1 MTRTLK
7 IAFIGGGN
15 MATALAS
22 GLIGTHCAADDI
34 HVVDVDAG
42 SLAAWQTRGVSTA
55 LTADE
60 QLAAHPIWVFCV
72 KPQILRE
79 AVKACRPFLQADTLV
94 ISVAAGIAASTLA
107 GWLGEPQ
114 RPWQRL
120 VRCMP
125 NTPALIGAG
134 AAGLMAL
141 GGVNAQD
148 RVDAQTLLE
157 AVGQAIWVESDAQ
170 IDAVTALSG
179 SGPAYVFLFLQAL
192 IEGGIVLGL
201 SADQSRRLAL
211 ATVDGATR
219 LAAVSSDEL
228 AVLRARVT
236 SRGGTT
242 AAALQVMDDA
252 GFETIVRAAMVAARD
267 RAVALSQEFSDE

>member
-42 SLAAWQTRGVSTA
+42 SLAAWQARGASTA
-55 LTADE
+55 PAADE
-60 QLAAHPIWVFCV
+60 RLAAHPIWVFCV
-72 KPQILRE
+72 KPQVLRE
-79 AVKACRPFLQADTLV
+79 VVKACRPFLQADTLV

-141 GGVNAQD
+141 DGVNARD
-148 RVDAQTLLE
+148 KVNAQTLLE

-192 IEGGIVLGL
+192 IEGGTALGL
-201 SADQSRRLAL
+201 STDQSRRLAL

-219 LAAVSSDEL
+219 LAAASSDEL

-242 AAALQVMDDA
+242 AAALQVMGDA
-252 GFETIVRAAMVAARD
+252 GFETIVHAAMVAARD

>member
-1 MTRTLK
+1 MTQTLK

-22 GLIGTHCAADDI
+22 GLIGTHCAADDV
-34 HVVDVDAG
+34 HVVDVDAA
-42 SLAAWQTRGVSTA
+42 SLAAWRERGATTA
-55 LTADE
+55 LAADD

-72 KPQILRE
+72 KPQILHGV
-79 AVKACRPFLQADTLV
+79 VKACRPFLQADTLV
-94 ISVAAGIAASTLA
+94 ISVAAGIAANTLA
-107 GWLGEPQ
+107 DWLGEPQ

-134 AAGLMAL
+134 AAGLLAL
-141 GGVNAQD
+141 DGVTARDKAN
-148 RVDAQTLLE
+148 AQTLLE

-192 IEGGIVLGL
+192 IEGGIALGL

-219 LAAVSSDEL
+219 LADASPDDL

-252 GFETIVRAAMVAARD
+252 GFESIVKAAMIAARD
-267 RAVALSQEFSDE
+267 RAVALSHEYSGE